1 MTQTLSQLEHSEA
14 FIERHIGSSAEQRQE
29 LLAAVGAR
37 SLSALIQQIVPA
49 DIQLPG
55 PPPVGDA
62 ATEHQA
68 LAELKAI
75 ASQNQRYKSYI
86 GMGYSAVLTPPVIL
100 RNMLENPGWYTAY
113 TPYQPEVSQGRLEAL
128 LNFQTVTLDL
138 TGLDLASASLL
149 DEATAA
155 AEAMALAKRASKLKD
170 ANRFFVADDVHP
182 QTLDVVRTRAETFGF
197 DVIVDKA
204 EKVLELDGVFG
215 VLLQQV
221 GTTGEL
227 HDYSA
232 LLAELK
238 SRKIITS
245 VAADIMALVLLT
257 APGKQGADVVFGSA
271 QRFGVPMGY
280 GGPHAA
286 FFACRDEFKRS
297 MPGRIIGVS
306 RDAAGNTALR
316 MAMQTIGMG
325 YSAVLTPPVIL
336 RNMLEN
342 PGWYTAYTP
351 YQPEVSQGRLEAL
364 LNFQTVT
371 LDLTGLDLASASL
384 LDEATAAAEAM
395 ALAKRASKLK
405 DANRFFVAD
414 DVHPQTLDVVRTR
427 AETFGFDV
435 IVDKAE
441 KVLEL
446 DGVFGVLLQQV
457 GTTGELHDYS
467 ALLAELKSR
476 KIITSVA
483 ADIMALVL
491 LTAPG
496 KQGADVV
503 FGSAQRFGVPMGYG
517 GPHAAFF
524 ACRDE
529 FKRSMPGRIIGV
541 SRDAA
546 GNTALRMAMQ
556 TREQHIRREKA
567 NSNICT
573 SQVLLANIA
582 SLYAVYHGPQGL
594 QRIAGRIHR
603 LTDILA
609 AGLQK
614 AGLTLRHHTW
624 FDTLTVEVKDKAAVL
639 ERALS
644 FGINLRTDIHGAV
657 GITLDEATSRED
669 VQTLFALLA
678 GDNHGL
684 DIDALDA
691 AVSKNSQS
699 IPAAMLRQD
708 PILTHPVFNRY
719 HSETEMMRYMHR
731 LERKDLALN
740 QAMIPLGSCTMKLNA
755 AAEMIP
761 ITWPEFSELHPF
773 CPPEQAAGYQ
783 QMIGQLSQW
792 LVQLTGYDAVCMQ
805 PNSGAQGEYAG
816 LLAIRRYHE
825 SRNEAGRH
833 VCLIPSSAHGTN
845 PASAQMAGMSV
856 VVVACDKNGNIDLHD
871 LRVKAEQAGEELSCI
886 MVTYP
891 STHGVYEE
899 TIREVCQIVHQFG
912 GQVYLDGANMN
923 AQVGITTPGYIGAD
937 VSHLNLHKTFCIPH
951 GGGGPGMG
959 PIGVKAHLAPFV
971 PGHSVVQIDGVTT
984 QQGAV
989 SAAPFGS
996 ASILPISWMYIRM
1009 MGAEGL
1015 KQASQMAIL
1024 NANYIATRLK
1034 DAYPILYTGRDH
1046 RVAHECILDIR
1057 PLKEETGISEMDIAK
1072 RLIDFGFHAPTMSFP
1087 VACTL
1092 MVEPTES
1099 ESKVE
1104 LDRFIDA
1111 MLAIR
1116 SEIDRVAKGE
1126 WPLEDNPLV
1135 NAPHV
1140 QAELVND
1147 WQHPY
1152 SRELAVFPVA
1162 GVREN
1167 KYWPSVKRL
1176 DDVYGDRN
1184 LFCSCVPMS
1193 DYE

>member
-1 MTQTLSQLEHSEA
+1 MTQNLSQLEHNDA
-14 FIERHIGSSAEQRQE
+14 FIQRHIGSSAEQQQQM
-29 LLAAVGAR
+29 LAAVGAN
-37 SLSALIQQIVPA
+37 SLSTLIQQIVPA
-49 DIQLPG
+49 DIQLPS
-55 PPPVGDA
+55 PPPVGEA

-68 LAELKAI
+68 LAELKGI

-86 GMGYSAVLTPPVIL
+86 GMGYSPVLTPPVIL

-128 LNFQTVTLDL
+128 LNFQQLTQDL

-155 AEAMALAKRASKLKD
+155 AESMALAKRASKLKD

-182 QTLDVVRTRAETFGF
+182 QTLDVVLTRAETFGF
-197 DVIVDKA
+197 EVIVDRA
-204 EKVLELDGVFG
+204 EKVLELEGVFG

-232 LLAELK
+232 LLSELK
-238 SRKIITS
+238 K
-245 VAADIMALVLLT
+245 
-257 APGKQGADVVFGSA
+257 
-271 QRFGVPMGY
+271 
-280 GGPHAA
+280 
-286 FFACRDEFKRS
+286 
-297 MPGRIIGVS
+297 
-306 RDAAGNTALR
+306 
-316 MAMQTIGMG
+316 
-325 YSAVLTPPVIL
+325 
-336 RNMLEN
+336 
-342 PGWYTAYTP
+342 
-351 YQPEVSQGRLEAL
+351 
-364 LNFQTVT
+364 
-371 LDLTGLDLASASL
+371 
-384 LDEATAAAEAM
+384 
-395 ALAKRASKLK
+395 
-405 DANRFFVAD
+405 
-414 DVHPQTLDVVRTR
+414 
-427 AETFGFDV
+427 
-435 IVDKAE
+435 
-441 KVLEL
+441 
-446 DGVFGVLLQQV
+446 
-457 GTTGELHDYS
+457 
-467 ALLAELKSR
+467 R

-603 LTDILA
+603 MTDILA
-609 AGLQK
+609 AGLQQ
-614 AGLTLRHHTW
+614 AGLTLRFAHW

-639 ERALS
+639 ARALS

-657 GITLDEATSRED
+657 GITLDETTSRAD
-669 VQTLFALLA
+669 LQILFTLLV

-684 DIDALDA
+684 DIDQLDA
-691 AVSKNSQS
+691 KVSQNSQS
-699 IPAAMLRQD
+699 IQTGMLRQD

-761 ITWPEFSELHPF
+761 ITWPEFAELHPF

-825 SRNEAGRH
+825 SRNQASRH
-833 VCLIPSSAHGTN
+833 ICLIPSSAHGTN

-856 VVVACDKNGNIDLHD
+856 VVVACDKQGNIDLHD
-871 LRVKAEQAGEELSCI
+871 LRQKAGEAGDELSCI

-971 PGHSVVQIDGVTT
+971 PGHSVVQIDGMTT

-1009 MGAEGL
+1009 MGADGL
-1015 KQASQMAIL
+1015 KQASQVAIL

-1034 DAYPILYTGRDH
+1034 EAYPVLYTGHDG

-1057 PLKEETGISEMDIAK
+1057 PLKEATGISEMDIAK

-1087 VACTL
+1087 VAGTL

-1116 SEIDRVAKGE
+1116 AEIEKVARGE

-1135 NAPHV
+1135 NAPHT
-1140 QAELVND
+1140 QAELVGE

-1162 GVREN
+1162 GVMEN

-1184 LFCSCVPMS
+1184 LFCSCVPIS

>member
-14 FIERHIGSSAEQRQE
+14 FIGRHIGPSSQQQQQMLET
-29 LLAAVGAR
+29 VGAD
-37 SLSALIQQIVPA
+37 SLNALIQQIVPV

-55 PPPVGDA
+55 PPAVGDA
-62 ATEHQA
+62 VTEHQA

-128 LNFQTVTLDL
+128 LNFQQLTLDL

-197 DVIVDKA
+197 DIIVDKA
-204 EKVLELDGVFG
+204 EKVLELEGVFG

-221 GTTGEL
+221 GTTGEV
-227 HDYSA
+227 HDYTA
-232 LLAELK
+232 LLGELK

-245 VAADIMALVLLT
+245 VAADIMALVLLA

-286 FFACRDEFKRS
+286 FFACVDEFKRS

-306 RDAAGNTALR
+306 RDAAG
-316 MAMQTIGMG
+316 
-325 YSAVLTPPVIL
+325 
-336 RNMLEN
+336 
-342 PGWYTAYTP
+342 
-351 YQPEVSQGRLEAL
+351 
-364 LNFQTVT
+364 
-371 LDLTGLDLASASL
+371 
-384 LDEATAAAEAM
+384 
-395 ALAKRASKLK
+395 K
-405 DANRFFVAD
+405 
-414 DVHPQTLDVVRTR
+414 
-427 AETFGFDV
+427 
-435 IVDKAE
+435 
-441 KVLEL
+441 
-446 DGVFGVLLQQV
+446 
-457 GTTGELHDYS
+457 
-467 ALLAELKSR
+467 
-476 KIITSVA
+476 
-483 ADIMALVL
+483 
-491 LTAPG
+491 
-496 KQGADVV
+496 
-503 FGSAQRFGVPMGYG
+503 
-517 GPHAAFF
+517 
-524 ACRDE
+524 
-529 FKRSMPGRIIGV
+529 
-541 SRDAA
+541 
-546 GNTALRMAMQ
+546 TALRMAMQ

-582 SLYAVYHGPQGL
+582 SLYAVFHGPEGL
-594 QRIAGRIHR
+594 KRIASRIHR

-609 AGLQK
+609 AGLKQG
-614 AGLTLRHHTW
+614 GLTLRHNTW

-644 FGINLRTDIHGAV
+644 FGLNLRTDIHGAV

-669 VQTLFALLA
+669 VQVLFAALL
-678 GDNHGL
+678 GDDNGL
-684 DIDALDA
+684 DIDKLDKA
-691 AVSKNSQS
+691 ASTDSNS
-699 IPAAMLRQD
+699 IPAAMLRVD
-708 PILTHPVFNRY
+708 PILTHPVFNQY

-731 LERKDLALN
+731 LEKKDLALN

-761 ITWPEFSELHPF
+761 ITWPEFAELHPF
-773 CPPEQAAGYQ
+773 CPTEQAGGYQ

-825 SRNEAGRH
+825 SRNESSRH
-833 VCLIPSSAHGTN
+833 ICLIPSSAHGTN
-845 PASAQMAGMSV
+845 PASAQMASMTV
-856 VVVACDKNGNIDLHD
+856 VVVACDKQGNIDLSD
-871 LRVKAEQAGEELSCI
+871 LREKAAKAGDELSCI

-899 TIREVCQIVHQFG
+899 TIREVCQIVHQYG

-959 PIGVKAHLAPFV
+959 PIGVKSHLAPFV
-971 PGHSVVQIDGVTT
+971 PGHSVVQIDGVLT
-984 QQGAV
+984 QNGAV

-1015 KQASQMAIL
+1015 KQASQVAIL

-1034 DAYPILYTGRDH
+1034 DAYPVLYTGRDG

-1057 PLKEETGISEMDIAK
+1057 PLKETTGISEMDIAK
-1072 RLIDFGFHAPTMSFP
+1072 RLIDYGFHAPTMSFP
-1087 VACTL
+1087 VAGTL

-1111 MLAIR
+1111 LLAIR
-1116 SEIDRVAKGE
+1116 SEIARVAKGE

-1140 QAELVND
+1140 QNELVSD
-1147 WQHPY
+1147 WNHPY
-1152 SRELAVFPVA
+1152 TREVAVFPA
-1162 GVREN
+1162 GYDN
-1167 KYWPSVKRL
+1167 KYWPTVKRL

>member
-14 FIERHIGSSAEQRQE
+14 FIERHIGSSAEQQQQ
-29 LLAAVGAR
+29 LLEAVGAR

-49 DIQLPG
+49 DIQLPA

-128 LNFQTVTLDL
+128 LNFQTLTLDL

-197 DVIVDKA
+197 EVIVDKA
-204 EKVLELDGVFG
+204 EKVLELQGVFG

-238 SRKIITS
+238 NRKI
-245 VAADIMALVLLT
+245 
-257 APGKQGADVVFGSA
+257 G
-271 QRFGVPMGY
+271 
-280 GGPHAA
+280 
-286 FFACRDEFKRS
+286 
-297 MPGRIIGVS
+297 
-306 RDAAGNTALR
+306 
-316 MAMQTIGMG
+316 
-325 YSAVLTPPVIL
+325 
-336 RNMLEN
+336 
-342 PGWYTAYTP
+342 
-351 YQPEVSQGRLEAL
+351 
-364 LNFQTVT
+364 
-371 LDLTGLDLASASL
+371 
-384 LDEATAAAEAM
+384 
-395 ALAKRASKLK
+395 
-405 DANRFFVAD
+405 
-414 DVHPQTLDVVRTR
+414 
-427 AETFGFDV
+427 
-435 IVDKAE
+435 
-441 KVLEL
+441 
-446 DGVFGVLLQQV
+446 
-457 GTTGELHDYS
+457 
-467 ALLAELKSR
+467 
-476 KIITSVA
+476 TSVA

-609 AGLQK
+609 AGVQQ
-614 AGLTLRHHTW
+614 AGLSLRHKTW

-678 GDNHGL
+678 GDDHGL

-833 VCLIPSSAHGTN
+833 ICLIPSSAHGTN

-959 PIGVKAHLAPFV
+959 PIGVKSHLAPFV

-1015 KQASQMAIL
+1015 KQASQVAIL

-1034 DAYPILYTGRDH
+1034 DAYPVLYTGRDH

-1057 PLKEETGISEMDIAK
+1057 PLKEEIGISEMDIAK
-1072 RLIDFGFHAPTMSFP
+1072 RLIDYGFHAPTMSFP
-1087 VACTL
+1087 VAGTL

-1116 SEIDRVAKGE
+1116 GEIERVAKGE

-1140 QAELVND
+1140 QAELVSD
-1147 WQHPY
+1147 WQHAY
-1152 SRELAVFPVA
+1152 SRELAVFPIA